1 MFDNKETTAVIF
13 ADGFNGIAVTDIS
26 KTDSDLISYLNDES
40 VWEVFD
46 ELSTKDRG
54 EYKVTIK
61 FWWESNF
68 PEQGGEFVTEIIN
81 TELITQ
87 E

>member
-1 MFDNKETTAVIF
+1 MFDSKETTAIVF
-13 ADGFNGIAVTDIS
+13 ADGFNGIAVTGMS
-26 KTDSDLISYLNDES
+26 ETHADLIQYLNDES

-46 ELSTKDRG
+46 ELSTKVRG
-54 EYKVTIK
+54 EYKVTIR

-81 TELITQ
+81 AELITQ
-87 E
+87 N